1 MSWQL
6 GSISIERLKLALKDK
21 ADEDVLLKHFD
32 EAVHFYEAAL
42 ELEPPDAIT
51 NRATSIISS
60 RQSAMA
66 LHRATALRRTRY
78 AAGGRSPMALPDAD
92 GRFGSTGTSHRD
104 SSCSISSRCFVACTI
119 SIASG
124 KYNARVSL
132 HRLNAIRYSSK
143 RAVCFELIPAI
154 AFITLIY
161 WTERSDARFQ
171 RSIVVQPQQL
181 RQQSRP

>member
-1 MSWQL
+1 
-6 GSISIERLKLALKDK
+6 
-21 ADEDVLLKHFD
+21 
-32 EAVHFYEAAL
+32 
-42 ELEPPDAIT
+42 
-51 NRATSIISS
+51 
-60 RQSAMA
+60 
-66 LHRATALRRTRY
+66 
-78 AAGGRSPMALPDAD
+78 MALPDAD

-161 WTERSDARFQ
+161 WTDLSDARFQ